1 MDGRIVMEKVGILAG
16 GWKDGCGAGGNIGW
30 WMEGWLWSKWKYW
43 LMDGRMVVEQMGILA
58 GGWKDDCGASGNIG
72 WWMEG

>member
-1 MDGRIVMEKVGILAG
+1 
-16 GWKDGCGAGGNIGW
+16 
-30 WMEGWLWSKWKYW
+30 
-43 LMDGRMVVEQMGILA
+43 MVVEQMGILA

>member
-16 GWKDGCGAGGNIGW
+16 GWKD
-30 WMEGWLWSKWKYW
+30 S
-43 LMDGRMVVEQMGILA
+43 
-58 GGWKDDCGASGNIG
+58 CGASGNIG